1 MKKLITLVLALI
13 CVLSLVGCNKST
25 ASDEAIVGGDRRPMV
40 MVDGKIY
47 LETEKSKGEL
57 LTSDVIDGKIPSEVD
72 RSEIPTQNDQSNFG
86 TGYSYR
92 YGEEGTVEIVINGKW
107 WVFEAEQTKDIIP
120 TISDAS
126 QMKYSEVNDALT
138 GKNIKDIR
146 EAWGEPVESDD
157 KEDVWQLDES
167 MLLFITYN
175 DTGIIES
182 CELVCGTP
190 LAPVEIP
197 EDFSFALVWNC
208 YGISSYDSQ
217 TGKLVKATDATN
229 PEDYITYYQL
239 TDEDKEYIYNLLVS
253 LDAKSYP
260 DIYDPKSGMSEPP
273 MTLILTVRENG
284 EVKTIKAENISLT
297 FKSEDEKGQVF
308 LSVCGE
314 ICRLLTTTDEWKA
327 LPAYEKLYE

>member
-1 MKKLITLVLALI
+1 MKKLIALVLALI

-57 LTSDVIDGKIPSEVD
+57 LTSDVIDGKITSEVD

-182 CELVCGTP
+182 CELICGTP
-190 LAPVEIP
+190 LAP
-197 EDFSFALVWNC
+197 
-208 YGISSYDSQ
+208 
-217 TGKLVKATDATN
+217 
-229 PEDYITYYQL
+229 
-239 TDEDKEYIYNLLVS
+239 
-253 LDAKSYP
+253 
-260 DIYDPKSGMSEPP
+260 
-273 MTLILTVRENG
+273 
-284 EVKTIKAENISLT
+284 AE
-297 FKSEDEKGQVF
+297 
-308 LSVCGE
+308 
-314 ICRLLTTTDEWKA
+314 
-327 LPAYEKLYE
+327 